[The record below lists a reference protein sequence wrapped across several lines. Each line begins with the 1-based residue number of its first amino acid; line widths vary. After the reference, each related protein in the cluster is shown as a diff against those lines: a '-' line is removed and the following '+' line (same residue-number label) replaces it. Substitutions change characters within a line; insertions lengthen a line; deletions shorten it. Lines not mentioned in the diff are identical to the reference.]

1 MTTKKRGQIDT
12 SFLDAFVGYHVRR
25 VGNGFDRSFTEAMA
39 GTEIRQA
46 LFGVLSLIAANP
58 GINQG
63 GIADALEIKRANM
76 VGLIA
81 ELEERDL
88 IARAVVPSNRRAFA
102 LTLTAAG
109 SAMVADCLARIGRH
123 EDRLLANLSS
133 AERIIL
139 IGLLRRLA

>member
-1 MTTKKRGQIDT
+1 MTTKQRGQIDT
-12 SFLDAFVGYHVRR
+12 SLLDAFVGYQVRR
-25 VGNGFDRSFTEAMA
+25 VGNGLDRSFSEAMA
-39 GTEIRQA
+39 GTEIRQV
-46 LFGVLSLIAANP
+46 LFGVLALIAANP

-63 GIADALEIKRANM
+63 SIADALEIKRANI

-88 IARAVVPSNRRAFA
+88 ITRVVVPSNRRAFA

-109 SAMVADCLARIGRH
+109 SAMVADCLARIGAH